1 MQPVSAPRSVGHLW
15 CQLAAGMGLGLVI
28 AAQAAAPTLDHLFP
42 PSARPGS
49 TNEITGVG
57 TLTPWPTPLVFNHP
71 GIHAEP
77 TTNAPKYRVVVDP
90 DVPPGT
96 YLARALNE
104 EGASNPRFLIV
115 DPRPVQTEVEPNDAS
130 KQAQVVD
137 SLPALIEGRLEKRDD
152 VDTFE
157 VTVAKGRTLIARIEA
172 FVLASPLDAV
182 LRIRDDRGTLIG
194 WNHDDGFTFDP
205 FLAVT
210 APESGRYRIEVFGF
224 PHPAESDVR
233 FTGNARCVY
242 RLHLADGPYALGLDP
257 AGLSRVQS
265 TEARILGFN
274 LASESPRIHLPA
286 QTTAATNQPWIQPTL
301 AGYAGPAWIPLGN
314 GPELRETRE
323 GTNTPVLPV
332 PSAVTGMLATRGE
345 RDHYGFAATKG
356 TIYRIE
362 VHATALGSPLD
373 ASLRILDAAGKELA
387 HDDDSSFG
395 DPALTWKAPSDGTF
409 RAVVGSVLSQTG
421 TDHRYRL
428 QLEVVTPGVRAT
440 AAASALSVETGKTN
454 EFKVALQRL
463 GGLEGP
469 LRIEV
474 QDPPEGVSVVPV
486 DVSGDAK
493 EATLLWTATT
503 NAPPVQRPLRI
514 HVRSGTNGPLF
525 HVIHELA
532 TTGENNGVPQGFHR
546 LLINETDWL
555 WLTVRKK

>member
-1 MQPVSAPRSVGHLW
+1 MRPVTALRSVRRLW
-15 CQLAAGMGLGLVI
+15 RHLAAWTAASLVV
-28 AAQAAAPTLDHLFP
+28 AAQAAVPTLDHLFP

-49 TNEITGVG
+49 TNEITGIG
-57 TLTPWPTPLVFNHP
+57 TLTPWPATLVFDHP

-77 TTNAPKYRVVVDP
+77 TTNSPKYRIVVDP

-115 DPRPVQTEVEPNDAS
+115 DPRPVRAEVEPNDAAI
-130 KQAQVVD
+130 QAQVVD
-137 SLPALIEGRLEKRDD
+137 SLPAIIEGRLEKRDD

-182 LRIRDDRGTLIG
+182 LRIRDERGTLIG
-194 WNHDDGFTFDP
+194 WNHDNGFTFDP

-242 RLHLADGPYALGLDP
+242 RLHLHDGPYALGLEP
-257 AGLSRVQS
+257 AGLSRRHP
-265 TEARILGFN
+265 TETQVRGFN
-274 LASESPRIHLPA
+274 LPAESPRVQL
-286 QTTAATNQPWIQPTL
+286 TALTAVPTNQPWIQPTL
-301 AGYAGPAWIPLGN
+301 AGFAGPAWVPVGN
-314 GPELRETRE
+314 GPELLETRE

-332 PSAVTGMLATRGE
+332 PGAVTGTLATRGE
-345 RDHYGFAATKG
+345 RDSYSFATAKG
-356 TIYRIE
+356 TTYRIE
-362 VHATALGSPLD
+362 VHAAALGSPLD

-387 HDDDSSFG
+387 HDDDSTFG
-395 DPALTWKAPSDGTF
+395 DPVLTWKAPSDGTF
-409 RAVVGSVLSQTG
+409 RVVVGSVLSQAG
-421 TDHRYRL
+421 TEHRYRL
-428 QLEVVTPGVRAT
+428 QLEPVAPGIRAT
-440 AAASALSVETGKTN
+440 AAASALSVEPGKTN
-454 EFKVALQRL
+454 EFKIALQRM

-469 LRIEV
+469 IRVEV
-474 QDPPEGVSVVPV
+474 QEPPEGVSVAPV
-486 DVSGDAK
+486 DIAADAK
-493 EATLLWTATT
+493 EATLSWIAAT

-514 HVRSGTNGPLF
+514 QVRSGTNSAVF
-525 HVIHELA
+525 NVIHELA

-546 LLINETDWL
+546 LVINETDWL